1 MRSSIVRFMA
11 IYSKIPKSVL
21 SLLRDVGLALLIVV
35 VIMTVLYAYSGIWPP
50 MVVIESGSM
59 QHSDDTS
66 YIGAIDTGDLVLVKK
81 VTGKGDVITYIEGKA
96 IGYKTYSDYGDVV
109 IYRKD
114 GSYITTPII
123 HRAILWLEWNST
135 NNSFNA
141 PDLARLE
148 QGVDWDVSVG
158 SSPYNISG
166 NIILYGV
173 GYKNKTV
180 TIQPNSLPQRYRHSG
195 FITMGDH
202 NCATQL
208 YYLYDPLIV
217 HEDWIEGKGRGE
229 LPWFGLIKLAF
240 GGDIRWDPDRG
251 WFEGPQNSWND
262 LAIAL
267 TILIVTPILL
277 DFVSGLL
284 AKRKEMEEGE
294 ETEESE
300 EEVKDM
306 VEDMEGIEE
315 IEESVEENQKEDN
328 EYEKGEEDE
337 DKENDGDDVSSE

>member
-11 IYSKIPKSVL
+11 ILSKIPKSVI

-35 VIMTVLYAYSGIWPP
+35 VIMLILFAYSGIWPP

-81 VTGKGDVITYIEGKA
+81 VTGRGDVVSYIEGKA
-96 IGYKTYSDYGDVV
+96 IGYRTYNDYGDVV
-109 IYRKD
+109 IYRRG

-141 PDLARLE
+141 PDLALLE
-148 QGVDWDVSVG
+148 QGVDWNVSG
-158 SSPYNISG
+158 SDSPYDITG
-166 NIILYGV
+166 NIILYGM
-173 GYKNKTV
+173 GYENKTV
-180 TIQPNSLPQRYRHSG
+180 IIQLNSFEKHSG

-202 NCATQL
+202 NCAKWPNA
-208 YYLYDPLIV
+208 YDHSIV
-217 HEDWIEGKGRGE
+217 HEDWIEGEARGE
-229 LPWFGLIKLAF
+229 LPWFGLIKLSF
-240 GGDIRWDPDRG
+240 SGDIHWGD
-251 WFEGPQNSWND
+251 GPKNSWYN

-267 TILIVTPILL
+267 TILIATPILL
-277 DFVSGLL
+277 DFVSDLL
-284 AKRKEMEEGE
+284 AKRKNAE
-294 ETEESE
+294 
-300 EEVKDM
+300 
-306 VEDMEGIEE
+306 EE
-315 IEESVEENQKEDN
+315 IEESGEENQKEDN

-337 DKENDGDDVSSE
+337 DKENDGGDVISE

>member
-1 MRSSIVRFMA
+1 
-11 IYSKIPKSVL
+11 
-21 SLLRDVGLALLIVV
+21 
-35 VIMTVLYAYSGIWPP
+35 VI
-50 MVVIESGSM
+50 
-59 QHSDDTS
+59 
-66 YIGAIDTGDLVLVKK
+66 
-81 VTGKGDVITYIEGKA
+81 GKGDVVSYIEGRA
-96 IGYKTYSDYGDVV
+96 IGYRTYGDYGDVV
-109 IYRKD
+109 IYRRG

-141 PDLARLE
+141 PDLALLE
-148 QGVDWDVSVG
+148 QGVDWNVSG
-158 SSPYNISG
+158 GDSPYDING

-173 GYKNKTV
+173 GYENKTV
-180 TIQPNSLPQRYRHSG
+180 IIQLSSFEKHSG

-202 NCATQL
+202 NCAKWPNA
-208 YYLYDPLIV
+208 YDHSIV
-217 HEDWIEGKGRGE
+217 HEGWIEGKGRGE

-240 GGDIRWDPDRG
+240 GGDIRWDADRG
-251 WFEGPQNSWND
+251 WFEGPQNSWYN

-294 ETEESE
+294 EIEEGV

-306 VEDMEGIEE
+306 AEDVEGIEE
-315 IEESVEENQKEDN
+315 IEESVEETDDEKEQ
-328 EYEKGEEDE
+328 DE
-337 DKENDGDDVSSE
+337 NMENDGDDVISE

>member
-11 IYSKIPKSVL
+11 VFGKIPKSVI
-21 SLLRDVGLALLIVV
+21 SLLRDVGLAFLIVL
-35 VIMTVLYAYSGIWPP
+35 VIMLVLYAYSGIWPP
-50 MVVIESGSM
+50 MVVIESESM

-66 YIGAIDTGDLVLVKK
+66 YIGTIDTGDLVLVKK
-81 VTGKGDVITYIEGKA
+81 VTGKGDVVSYIEGRA
-96 IGYKTYSDYGDVV
+96 IGYRTYGDYGDVV
-109 IYRKD
+109 IYRRG

-123 HRAILWLEWNST
+123 HRAILWVEWNST

-141 PDLARLE
+141 PDLALLE
-148 QGVDWDVSVG
+148 QGVDWDVSG
-158 SSPYNISG
+158 SGSPYDITG

-173 GYKNKTV
+173 GYENRTV
-180 TIQPNSLPQRYRHSG
+180 TIRFSLLEQHSG

-202 NCATQL
+202 NCAKWL
-208 YYLYDPLIV
+208 DAYDRSIV

-240 GGDIRWDPDRG
+240 GGDIRWNPDRG

-284 AKRKEMEEGE
+284 AKRKKLEEE
-294 ETEESE
+294 IEESE
-300 EEVKDM
+300 EKVKDM
-306 VEDMEGIEE
+306 VEGIEE
-315 IEESVEENQKEDN
+315 IEESVEENQKEDDK
-328 EYEKGEEDE
+328 YEKGEEDE
-337 DKENDGDDVSSE
+337 GRENDGDDVSSE